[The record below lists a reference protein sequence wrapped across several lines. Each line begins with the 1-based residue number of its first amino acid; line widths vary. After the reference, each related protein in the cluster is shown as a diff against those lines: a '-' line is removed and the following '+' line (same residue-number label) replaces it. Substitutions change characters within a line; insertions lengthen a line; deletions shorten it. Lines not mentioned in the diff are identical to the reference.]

1 MRARVTEHGA
11 QTGRERRQARRHSVD
26 ENSDRATRRR
36 MPARANWAVVM
47 PLLLLLATLLAYQQL
62 WHAGF
67 IWDDDFYVTQNP
79 TLRDITGLWRIWFE
93 VGAVPQYYPLVHTVF
108 WIEYHLWGLDPFG
121 FHMVNV
127 LLHALAAIF
136 FARLLTRLQIRGA
149 WLAGF
154 LFALHPVCVESV
166 AWITELKN
174 TLSVVFYMGA
184 ALSYCR
190 FVELQ
195 DAGDTTR
202 IRWAWYGAALLLFA
216 SALLSKTVTCSLP
229 VALLL
234 VRWWQKGR
242 LRVADVVPVL
252 PFLALGL
259 GLGLQTAWI
268 ERHLIRAQGS
278 YWSLTLIERCLLAG
292 RIVWFYA
299 SKLLLPFNLT
309 FIYPRWHIDSSV
321 WWQWLF
327 PISGVGVV
335 VVLWLMRQ
343 RVGRGPLTGVV
354 MFAVTLTPALG
365 FINVYPMRYSYVAD
379 HFQYLATIALITLA
393 AAGIRALFA
402 RLAPRRDWLE
412 AVCCGVLLAFL
423 GLLTWRQTGMYT
435 NLETLWRA
443 TLARNPDCPMALD
456 SLGYVLQQ
464 RGQVDEA
471 IAHYKKAIALQ
482 PEDEYGHNL
491 LGSAL
496 LDKGQIDEALPYLQR
511 AVELQPDHAQ
521 LLFNFGAALMQKGRL
536 DEAIR
541 QFQRAVE
548 EKPDYTEA
556 RNSLG
561 LAFFQKQQWGEA
573 LTQFEMAV
581 KSQPLD
587 AQARTNLATALYQS
601 GRLGEA
607 IVQFQKALE
616 IRPDHATAYYNLRQV
631 AWVLATSPDP
641 EVRNGAQ
648 AVTLAQQVT
657 RLSRG
662 SDPLIAGT
670 LAAAYAEAGQFSEAR
685 ATVERAVQLA
695 SAQGKTA
702 LIADLQAQ
710 AHFYEA
716 GQPYREAPRDATQ
729 YKVELR

>member
-1 MRARVTEHGA
+1 MTNRP
-11 QTGRERRQARRHSVD
+11 QARPSRPAAPQPPKSRR
-26 ENSDRATRRR
+26 NRGRAAAGLPWHLSPYQIT
-36 MPARANWAVVM
+36 VFM
-47 PLLLLLATLLAYQQL
+47 PLLLVAATFLAYQPV

-67 IWDDDFYVTQNP
+67 VWDDDLYVTGNAA
-79 TLRDITGLWRIWFE
+79 LRDVVGLWRIWFE
-93 VGAVPQYYPLVHTVF
+93 VGAVPQYYPLAYTVF
-108 WIEYHLWGLDPFG
+108 WVEHHLWGIDPLG
-121 FHMVNV
+121 YHLVNV
-127 LLHALAAIF
+127 ALHALAAVLLG
-136 FARLLTRLQIRGA
+136 RLLTRLHVRGA
-149 WLAGF
+149 WLAAF

-174 TLSVVFYMGA
+174 ALSAVFYFGS
-184 ALSYCR
+184 ALAYAH
-190 FVELQ
+190 FTELH
-195 DAGDTTR
+195 DAGDTKSG
-202 IRWAWYGAALLLFA
+202 AWGWYAAALILFA
-216 SALLSKTVTCSLP
+216 AALLSKTVACSLP
-229 VALLL
+229 AALLL

-242 LRVADVVPVL
+242 LRAADIVPVL
-252 PFLALGL
+252 PFFCVGL
-259 GLGLQTAWI
+259 GLGLETAWI
-268 ERHLIRAQGS
+268 EKHVIRAQGTH
-278 YWSLTLIERCLLAG
+278 WSLTLAERCVLAG
-292 RIVWFYA
+292 RVLWFYA
-299 SKLLLPFNLT
+299 GKLLLPVNLT
-309 FIYPRWHIDSSV
+309 FIYPRWHISAGV

-327 PISGVGVV
+327 PITALAVP
-335 VVLWLMRQ
+335 VVLWLTR
-343 RVGRGPLTGVV
+343 RRIGRGPLTAVLL
-354 MFAVTLTPALG
+354 FAGTLAPALG
-365 FINVYPMRYSYVAD
+365 FFDVYFMRYSYVAD
-379 HFQYLATIALITLA
+379 HFQYLASVGLITLA
-393 AAGIRALFA
+393 AAGIRTLFA
-402 RLAPRRDWLE
+402 WLAPRRDWLE
-412 AVCCGVLLAFL
+412 ALCCGVLLAFL
-423 GLLTWRQTGMYT
+423 GVLTWRQAGMYT

-496 LDKGQIDEALPYLQR
+496 LDKGQIDDALPYLQR

-641 EVRNGAQ
+641 EVRNGAK

-702 LIADLQAQ
+702 LVADLQAQ
-710 AHFYEA
+710 ARFYEA